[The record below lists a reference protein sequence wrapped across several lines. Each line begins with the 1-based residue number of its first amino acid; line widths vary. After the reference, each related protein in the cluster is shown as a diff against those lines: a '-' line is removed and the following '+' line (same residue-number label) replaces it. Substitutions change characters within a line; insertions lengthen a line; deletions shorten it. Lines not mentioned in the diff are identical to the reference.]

1 MILSIKTINY
11 NNAEGLRKTLASVAA
26 QTVTE
31 FEHVVVDGITIG
43 DGADVG
49 AGAVVTRDIPPYAI
63 ATGVPTIVIK
73 YRFDKDTIDKLLQK
87 QWWNSNE
94 QQLHLMKEYNSPRNL
109 DNHNN
114 TNFIVTFVV

>member
-94 QQLHLMKEYNSPRNL
+94 QQLHLMKELEYTIE
-109 DNHNN
+109 D
-114 TNFIVTFVV
+114 VVKSDK